1 MPNPYE
7 TDWSNIDLDTDS
19 WRSLIDGMTFE
30 KFITEIDSY
39 AFRDDKEEVAK
50 YFEKRL
56 REITSEAREIFV
68 MNVDNI
74 IAHVNRDAIAEAL
87 EAEREAK
94 DQQAMEAILA
104 DFHSNSRQWRPI
116 SQEKFDYMLECLPPI
131 RMGRGGFVNSEPW
144 DSLPDGEDIY
154 FVALQANG
162 AYYATLGTL
171 AEWDYGSLT
180 STTDIPK
187 W

>member
-1 MPNPYE
+1 MPNAYK
-7 TDWSNIDLDTDS
+7 TDWSNIDLEREG
-19 WRSLIDGMTFE
+19 WQPLIDGMTFDT
-30 KFITEIDSY
+30 FIAELDSCS
-39 AFRDDKEEVAK
+39 FRDDKEEVAK

-56 REITSEAREIFV
+56 REITSEAREIFA

-87 EAEREAK
+87 EAEREEK

-104 DFHSNSRQWRPI
+104 DFHSNSRQWRTI
-116 SQEKFDYMLECLPPI
+116 SPEKFNYMLECLPPA
-131 RMGRGGFVNSEPW
+131 RRGRGGFVNSEPW
-144 DSLPDGEDIY
+144 DSLDDGEDIY

>member
-7 TDWSNIDLDTDS
+7 TGWSNIDLEREG
-19 WRSLIDGMTFE
+19 WRSLIDSMTFDQ
-30 KFITEIDSY
+30 FIVEIDSCS
-39 AFRDDKEEVAK
+39 FRDDKKAVSE

-56 REITSEAREIFV
+56 REIASEARKIFA

-74 IAHVNRDAIAEAL
+74 IAHVNRDAIVEAL
-87 EAEREAK
+87 NADREAR
-94 DQQAMEAILA
+94 DQEAMDLILA
-104 DFHSNSRQWRPI
+104 DFSSNTRQWRPI
-116 SQEKFDYMLECLPPI
+116 SPEKFNYMLECLPPA

-144 DSLPDGEDIY
+144 DSLDNGEEIY

-162 AYYATLGTL
+162 GYYATLDTL
-171 AEWDYGSLT
+171 AEWDSKDLT
-180 STTDIPK
+180 LTDDIPK

>member
-1 MPNPYE
+1 MFNPYE

-56 REITSEAREIFV
+56 REITSEAREIFA

-94 DQQAMEAILA
+94 DQQAMEYLLA

-131 RMGRGGFVNSEPW
+131 RSMGRGGFVNSEPW
-144 DSLPDGEDIY
+144 DFDGEDIY

-171 AEWDYGSLT
+171 AEWDSKKLT
-180 STTDIPK
+180 LDDIPK
-187 W
+187 R

>member
-1 MPNPYE
+1 MSNGI
-7 TDWSNIDLDTDS
+7 DWSNVNLQRYGDCEIISGKTFDI
-19 WRSLIDGMTFE
+19 LILEAENLNPSTRETISAHFE
-30 KFITEIDSY
+30 KCL
-39 AFRDDKEEVAK
+39 RDVV
-50 YFEKRL
+50 
-56 REITSEAREIFV
+56 SEARKIFYD
-68 MNVDNI
+68 NLDNI

-87 EAEREAK
+87 EAEREKK